1 VPKKDG
7 VKSLMKNELLS
18 WTVYSLLFDRF
29 PSWAAVEFQK
39 RCQPK
44 KKKQKKKTN
53 SCVAAE

>member
-39 RCQPK
+39 DVSPK
-44 KKKQKKKTN
+44 KRRKN
-53 SCVAAE
+53 